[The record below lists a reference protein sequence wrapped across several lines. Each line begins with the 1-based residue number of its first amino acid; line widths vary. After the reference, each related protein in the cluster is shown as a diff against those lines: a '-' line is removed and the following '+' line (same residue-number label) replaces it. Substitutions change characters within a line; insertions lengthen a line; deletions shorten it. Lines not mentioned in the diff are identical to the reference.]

1 MLVSIGGP
9 GEVIPSPWRQ
19 TAMNAQVERALE
31 ILKTSDP
38 SALDQAIETLQ
49 TAVYSFGMKVCG
61 NSHDAEDTA
70 QETLI
75 RLARSIKEFP
85 DARAGRVA
93 IQGGEN
99 SVPDEPAEKQVCAP
113 PNALARRADAQ
124 PG

>member
-1 MLVSIGGP
+1 
-9 GEVIPSPWRQ
+9 
-19 TAMNAQVERALE
+19 MNAQVERALE

-85 DARAGRVA
+85 DARAGRL
-93 IQGGEN
+93 
-99 SVPDEPAEKQVCAP
+99 
-113 PNALARRADAQ
+113 AL
-124 PG
+124 